1 MRIPA
6 HVVSWM
12 QVTPLLLVMT
22 TMVLAPLL
30 LMVVVS
36 FLDYGYAQVFPKVIW
51 DNWHEIFFSKITLDL
66 YATTF
71 KFVGITWFF
80 TLIIGFT
87 VSYFIIFH
95 VRSSHWRTIFMMA
108 CAIPFWTSMLI
119 RMISWVPF
127 LGREGIINSTLMS
140 LGVTGEPLKFL
151 LFSEFSVLLV
161 YIHTMTLMMIAPIAN
176 SMAKIDQS
184 IIHAARD
191 AGATEWKIITNIIIP
206 LCKSGIA
213 LGTIFVMTQV
223 VGDFLIVKQ
232 MSGNQIQTVVGVI
245 SLELN
250 AFQYPPAAAKSVLML
265 IVVLVAIGVILRL
278 VDIRKELAR

>member
-1 MRIPA
+1 MRIPP

-12 QVTPLLLVMT
+12 QVAPLMLVMT
-22 TMVLAPLL
+22 TMVLLPLL

-36 FLDYGYAQVFPKVIW
+36 FLDYGYAQVFPRMIW
-51 DNWHEIFFSKITLDL
+51 DNWEEIFFSQITLDL
-66 YATTF
+66 YQTTF
-71 KFVGITWFF
+71 KFVFITWSA
-80 TLIIGFT
+80 TLLIGFT

-95 VRSSHWRTIFMMA
+95 VRSSYWRTIFMMA

-127 LGREGIINSTLMS
+127 LGREGIINSALMS
-140 LGVTGEPLKFL
+140 IGATNEPLKFL

-176 SMAKIDQS
+176 SMAKIDHS
-184 IIHAARD
+184 IIAAARD
-191 AGATEWKIITNIIIP
+191 AGGTEWKIITNIIIP
-206 LCKSGIA
+206 LSKSGIA

-223 VGDFLIVKQ
+223 VGDFLVVKQ

-265 IVVLVAIGVILRL
+265 IVVLIAIGVVLRL